1 LGVAF
6 VAHWSRIDAMRA
18 LVAILIVVV
27 TLSVVDMVV
36 FKGRYTGD
44 VWREAKFQGDRFN
57 VEVRRLLGKAR
68 F

>member
-1 LGVAF
+1 
-6 VAHWSRIDAMRA
+6 MRA